1 MELTIMFKKTLNL
14 SQLKREINDLLGDLT
29 GDDALQVVH
38 RGKQIKVIITQER
51 YFKLLGELAQR
62 TVVEPGDLTADVP
75 STIRKQALK
84 QKLEKASD
92 GDRTKINTMDQ
103 ARIRTT

>member
-1 MELTIMFKKTLNL
+1 MFKKTLNL

-38 RGKQIKVIITQER
+38 RGKQIKVIITQEH
-51 YFKLLGELAQR
+51 YFKLLGQLAQR
-62 TVVEPGDLTADVP
+62 TVTEPGDLAADVP
-75 STIRKQALK
+75 SSTRRKALK
-84 QKLEKASD
+84 QKLEKAID

-103 ARIRTT
+103 IRIRTT

>member
-1 MELTIMFKKTLNL
+1 MFKKTLNL

-62 TVVEPGDLTADVP
+62 TVVEPSDLTADVP

>member
-1 MELTIMFKKTLNL
+1 MFKKTLNL

-38 RGKQIKVIITQER
+38 RGKQIKVIITQEH
-51 YFKLLGELAQR
+51 YFKLLGQLAQR
-62 TVVEPGDLTADVP
+62 AVVELGDLAADVP
-75 STIRKQALK
+75 STTRKQALK

-92 GDRTKINTMDQ
+92 GDRTKISTMDQ